1 MTGGTRAGSGG
12 TATSVG
18 LQGTVGGTTANLGP
32 VSLTIP
38 SDQGVPKRL
47 STERYLHSE

>member
-12 TATSVG
+12 TARSVG

-38 SDQGVPKRL
+38 SDQGVFKRL
-47 STERYLHSE
+47 STECYVHSE